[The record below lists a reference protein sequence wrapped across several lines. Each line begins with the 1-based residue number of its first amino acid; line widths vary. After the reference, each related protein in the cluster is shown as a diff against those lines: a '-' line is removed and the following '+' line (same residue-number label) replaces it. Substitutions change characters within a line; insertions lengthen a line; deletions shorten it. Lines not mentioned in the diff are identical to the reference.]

1 MAAGIGKT
9 RAPKRLPIGSLPP
22 VTVAGFSGGKDS
34 TAMVMRLAELGED
47 FACLF
52 TPTGNELPA
61 LKAHMQ
67 RVMAEIAPREMVLP
81 PNRSLAEWIDFYGAL
96 PNWRQR
102 WCTRQI
108 KVAPC
113 AAYLAQ
119 RPGSTLLVGLRADEP
134 EREGL
139 YGPYANY
146 RYPLREW
153 GWGLAEVW
161 GYLESRGVDVPA
173 RTDCAVCPY
182 QRLGEWFA
190 SGSRSGETTQSTTLR
205 VSPGKRPPG
214 TRSGRRVEIH
224 GPQTWNRWLWSS
236 RLVGAPGPTAA
247 LATNAECAAYE

>member
-9 RAPKRLPIGSLPP
+9 RAPKRLPMGSLPA

-34 TAMVMRLAELGED
+34 TAMVLRLAELGED

-52 TPTGNELPA
+52 TPTGNELPD

-67 RVMAEIAPREMVLP
+67 RVMTEIAPREMVFP

-161 GYLESRGVDVPA
+161 GYLESRGVDVPT

-190 SGSRSGETTQSTTLR
+190 LWRDNPEHYAEGVAWEKATGHTFRSPNRDTWPADLESLALEFAA
-205 VSPGKRPPG
+205 
-214 TRSGRRVEIH
+214 GRRPRPYRRAGDKCRVCS
-224 GPQTWNRWLWSS
+224 L
-236 RLVGAPGPTAA
+236 
-247 LATNAECAAYE
+247 